1 MNGLQKVEGNDPLYL
16 QDKNV
21 ENTTR
26 DEVRKMLV
34 NMVSNPGAILQTLK
48 AQGITYTPSPEAQK
62 RMSKP
67 RPFNPIELE

>member
-1 MNGLQKVEGNDPLYL
+1 MEGNDPLYL

-34 NMVSNPGAILQTLK
+34 NMNNPGAILQTFK

>member
-1 MNGLQKVEGNDPLYL
+1 M
-16 QDKNV
+16 

>member
-1 MNGLQKVEGNDPLYL
+1 
-16 QDKNV
+16 
-21 ENTTR
+21 
-26 DEVRKMLV
+26 MLV
-34 NMVSNPGAILQTLK
+34 NMMSNPGAIQQALK